1 MAGDLPLNLWPFK
14 RSEKRDDPSWQ
25 YLVGPGAVATSGQF
39 VDAKSAEGIAT
50 VQAAV
55 NLIAGTVASLP
66 LHLYQRGDNGDRA
79 KAKLHPLYRLLHDSP
94 NNMQTSMEFREQMQ
108 AHVLLWGNAYAEIVR
123 DASGTVTALHPIHPR
138 DVTIVKLES
147 GRVRYDVATGGTV
160 RKLLQDEVLHL
171 RDRTDDGIVGKSR
184 ITTAREMLGG
194 ILASQEHGNRTFAN
208 GARLSGV
215 LKTPNVLDAGSAERI
230 GTSWREQFG
239 GAANAGKVAVL
250 ENGLEFQPL
259 AMNNADAE
267 WLGSRQFSVE
277 EVARLFNVPP
287 VLLGDLRHAN
297 FSNSVEM
304 MRHFVTVTLRPWL
317 TRWEQGLERAL
328 IGPIARSRYFIEF
341 SAEGLLRGDAKGR
354 ADFYKSGI
362 ESGWL
367 LKSEARA
374 LENLST
380 IEGLDDE
387 QEPTRPN
394 P

>member
-1 MAGDLPLNLWPFK
+1 
-14 RSEKRDDPSWQ
+14 
-25 YLVGPGAVATSGQF
+25 
-39 VDAKSAEGIAT
+39 
-50 VQAAV
+50 
-55 NLIAGTVASLP
+55 
-66 LHLYQRGDNGDRA
+66 
-79 KAKLHPLYRLLHDSP
+79 
-94 NNMQTSMEFREQMQ
+94 
-108 AHVLLWGNAYAEIVR
+108 
-123 DASGTVTALHPIHPR
+123 
-138 DVTIVKLES
+138 
-147 GRVRYDVATGGTV
+147 
-160 RKLLQDEVLHL
+160 EVLHL

-239 GAANAGKVAVL
+239 GVANAGKVAVL

-259 AMNNADAE
+259 SMTNEDAQ
-267 WLGSRQFSVE
+267 WLASRQFSVE

-328 IGPIARSRYFIEF
+328 MGPIARSRYFIEF
-341 SAEGLLRGDAKGR
+341 SAEGLLRGDAKNR
-354 ADFYKSGI
+354 AEFYKAGI
-362 ESGWL
+362 DAGWL
-367 LKSEARA
+367 LKSEARR
-374 LENLST
+374 LENLPT

-387 QEPTRPN
+387 QADAA
-394 P
+394 